1 MLPIAITGMACRFP
15 GAPDLHDYWRLIHR
29 GTVVGGPVGGRWDH
43 EPFHRPQDPRDPD
56 GSYTDRVAHLDDV
69 RSFAALHYGLPPRR
83 VEVTDPQHRLLI
95 ELTRVAL
102 QDAGLERGPFPR
114 ERTGVYVGA
123 SVTEYKDMLTSR
135 IRARQLARGQFG
147 SVDAADADRLTAAA
161 DGVAPTNAYTVPG
174 TLLNMAAT
182 SVSSVFDLGGPSF
195 VVDSACSASLAA
207 VHEAVTHLRSG
218 QCEVALAGGVYLN
231 LVPDNLIGF
240 SRIGVVSRTG
250 VCRPFDRRADGF
262 VLGEGAGMA
271 VLKRLADAER
281 DGDRV
286 YAVIRGSACT
296 NDGRSSGPMTPS
308 EKGQTACL
316 ERAYDD
322 AGVPPGSVG
331 FIECHG
337 AATPT
342 GDAVEMA
349 SLRALRSGTPA
360 GPPAYVSSVKANIG
374 HTLSA
379 AGIAGLL
386 KAALVVHHGVV
397 PPQAGCEQAEPGLLP
412 NGGTFAVTREPR
424 AWRPERDAPRR
435 AGVSAFGFGGTNVH
449 MVLEQ
454 APEPSPGPA
463 VAVTRGAD
471 GLLFLLTAGSDA
483 LLAQYAERLADT
495 LGEPES
501 PSPTLADVAYTLA
514 SRTPLRARAVV
525 AAATRAELSRR
536 LGELASALRDDAAVP
551 PGVWVRCPGIH
562 PRGPGG
568 APPPEAEHL
577 LGSPQPHPRRP
588 SVAAPGRLV
597 NLPPSPVETSTY
609 WALDEP
615 EHTTTPD
622 GSVTARL
629 LAAVAR
635 VSDFPPDV
643 LEPDQTLV
651 DDLGFDSLLTAELTA
666 QLDNEWPGLPPLTRE
681 LLRPGTTVREIA
693 DWITAHAPRF
703 VPGQT
708 PAPPAEKLPHSD
720 GPTGPTAA
728 TGLADHLRQLGLP
741 SPYFAVHD
749 ELIGATAL
757 VDGVRLTN
765 FSGYD
770 YLGLT
775 RDPVVTTAAKAAID
789 RYGTSVSAS
798 RAASGERPVH
808 GLLEE
813 ALARHL
819 NAERA
824 LALVGGH
831 PTNVAVLA
839 HLLGPADLIV
849 HDAFAHNSIL
859 QGAQLSGARR
869 RIFPHNDM
877 AVLDRLLTEQR
888 PRHQRVVVAVEGVYS
903 MDGDLA
909 DLPALIELRRR
920 HDVLLYLD
928 EAHSIGVLGA
938 TGAGAAEHW
947 GVPGDEVDIR
957 MGTLSKA
964 LASCGGYVAGAEPLI
979 THLRHTTPGF
989 LYSVGIPP
997 SAAAAALAALERLRQ
1012 DPALAAT
1019 ARARAARFRQGAL
1032 AAGLNTGLST
1042 DGSCVVPVI
1051 TGDADTALR
1060 LADRMRQHGVN
1071 VQPFTPPAVENHQ
1084 SRLRFFVTADHS
1096 EREIDAT
1103 VRALTAAW
1111 AALQGEGALTI

>member
-1 MLPIAITGMACRFP
+1 MVPIAITGMACRFP
-15 GAPDLHDYWRLIHR
+15 GAPDIQEYWRLIHR
-29 GTVVGGPVGGRWDH
+29 GAVVSGPVGGRWNH

-83 VEVTDPQHRLLI
+83 VEVADPQHRLLI

-135 IRARQLARGQFG
+135 VRARQLAQGEFG
-147 SVDAADADRLTAAA
+147 SVDAAGTDRLTAAA
-161 DGVAPTNAYTVPG
+161 DAVAPMNAYTVPG
-174 TLLNMAAT
+174 TMLNMAAA

-231 LVPDNLIGF
+231 LVPDILIGF

-262 VLGEGAGMA
+262 VLGEGAGMV
-271 VLKRLADAER
+271 VLKRLTDALR

-296 NDGRSSGPMTPS
+296 NDGRSGGPMTPS
-308 EKGQTACL
+308 KKGQTACL

-322 AGVPPGSVG
+322 AGVSPGSVG
-331 FIECHG
+331 FFECHG
-337 AATPT
+337 TATAT

-349 SLRALRSGTPA
+349 ALRELRSKAPA

-397 PPQAGCEQAEPGLLP
+397 PPQAGCEQAEPALLS
-412 NGGTFAVTREPR
+412 GGGAFAITREPR
-424 AWRPERDAPRR
+424 SWRPERDAPRR

-454 APEPSPGPA
+454 APEPSAGRAGAP
-463 VAVTRGAD
+463 GAD
-471 GLLFLLTAGSDA
+471 GLLFLLTAGSDT
-483 LLAQYAERLADT
+483 LLAQYAERLAGT
-495 LGEPES
+495 LRAPEP
-501 PSPTLADVAYTLA
+501 PALADVAYTLA
-514 SRTPLRARAVV
+514 ARTPLRTSAVV
-525 AAATRAELSRR
+525 AATTRTQLCER
-536 LGELASALRDDAAVP
+536 LGELARALRDGTAPP
-551 PGVWVRCPGIH
+551 PGTWVRCPGSL
-562 PRGPGG
+562 PRDPGG
-568 APPPEAEHL
+568 TPPLEAERL
-577 LGSPQPHPRRP
+577 LGSRRPP
-588 SVAAPGRLV
+588 SVAAGRLV
-597 NLPPSPVETSTY
+597 NLPPSPVEASTY

-615 EHTTTPD
+615 ERTTAPD
-622 GSVTARL
+622 GSVTERL
-629 LAAVAR
+629 LAAIAR

-643 LEPDQTLV
+643 LGPDQALV
-651 DDLGFDSLLTAELTA
+651 DDLGFDSLLVAELA
-666 QLDNEWPGLPPLTRE
+666 EQLAHEWPGLPPLTRE
-681 LLRPGTTVREIA
+681 LPRPGTTVREIA
-693 DWITAHAPRF
+693 DWITTHARGS
-703 VPGQT
+703 VPG
-708 PAPPAEKLPHSD
+708 PPPLPPAEGQPESD
-720 GPTGPTAA
+720 GPAGV
-728 TGLADHLRQLGLP
+728 ADQLRLLGLP

-749 ELIGATAL
+749 ELLGATTV

-770 YLGLT
+770 YLGLAK
-775 RDPVVTTAAKAAID
+775 DPVVTTAAKEAID

-824 LALVGGH
+824 LALIGGH
-831 PTNVAVLA
+831 PTNVAVLG

-849 HDAFAHNSIL
+849 HDAFAHNSIV

-877 AVLDRLLTEQR
+877 PALDRLLAEQR
-888 PRHQRVVVAVEGVYS
+888 PLHQRVVVAVEGVYS
-903 MDGDLA
+903 MDGDLT

-947 GVPGDEVDIR
+947 GIPGDEVDIR

-964 LASCGGYVAGAEPLI
+964 LASCGGYIAGAEPLI

-989 LYSVGIPP
+989 IYSVGMPP

-1019 ARARAARFRQGAL
+1019 ARARAARFRQRAQE
-1032 AAGLNTGLST
+1032 AGLNTGLSA

-1051 TGDADTALR
+1051 TGDAAPALR
-1060 LADRMRQHGVN
+1060 LADRMRQRGVN

-1084 SRLRFFVTADHS
+1084 SRLRFFMTARHS
-1096 EREIDAT
+1096 EREIDET
-1103 VRALTAAW
+1103 VRTLTAEW
-1111 AALQGEGALTI
+1111 AALKGALTI

>member
-1 MLPIAITGMACRFP
+1 MVPIAITGMACRFP
-15 GAPDLHDYWRLIHR
+15 GAPDIPGYWRLIH
-29 GTVVGGPVGGRWDH
+29 GGVVVGGPVGRRWNH
-43 EPFHRPQDPRDPD
+43 RPFHRPQDPRDPD
-56 GSYTDRVAHLDDV
+56 GSYSDRVAHLDDV

-83 VEVTDPQHRLLI
+83 VEVADPQHRLLI

-135 IRARQLARGQFG
+135 IRARQLAQGEFG
-147 SVDAADADRLTAAA
+147 SVDAADAERLTAAA
-161 DGVAPTNAYTVPG
+161 DAVAPMNAYTVPG
-174 TLLNMAAT
+174 NMLNMAAA

-207 VHEAVTHLRSG
+207 VHEAVTHLRTG

-231 LVPDNLIGF
+231 LVPDILIGF

-262 VLGEGAGMA
+262 VLGEGAGMV
-271 VLKRLADAER
+271 VLKRLTDAQR

-296 NDGRSSGPMTPS
+296 NDGRSGGPMTPS
-308 EKGQTACL
+308 KKGQTACL

-322 AGVPPGSVG
+322 AGVSPGSVD
-331 FIECHG
+331 FVECHG
-337 AATPT
+337 TATAT

-349 SLRALRSGTPA
+349 ALRDLRSGSPA

-397 PPQAGCEQAEPGLLP
+397 PPQAGCEQVEPELLP
-412 NGGTFAVTREPR
+412 DGGTFAITREPR

-454 APEPSPGPA
+454 APEPPA
-463 VAVTRGAD
+463 VRAAPPGAD
-471 GLLFLLTAGSDA
+471 GLLFLLTAGSDT
-483 LLAQYAERLADT
+483 LLAHYADQLAGT
-495 LGEPES
+495 LDEPE
-501 PSPTLADVAYTLA
+501 PPALADVAYTLA
-514 SRTPLRARAVV
+514 SRTPLAARAVV
-525 AAATRAELSRR
+525 TAATHTELSKR
-536 LGELASALRDDAAVP
+536 LGELACALRDDTAVP
-551 PGVWVRCPGIH
+551 PGTWVRRPGPV
-562 PRGPGG
+562 PRDLGG
-568 APPPEAEHL
+568 PPPSQAERL
-577 LGSPQPHPRRP
+577 LDSQRPP
-588 SVAAPGRLV
+588 SVAAGRLV
-597 NLPPSPVETSTY
+597 NLPASPVETSTY

-615 EHTTTPD
+615 EHTTAPD
-622 GSVTARL
+622 GSVTERL
-629 LAAVAR
+629 LAVIAR

-643 LEPDQTLV
+643 LGPDQALV
-651 DDLGFDSLLTAELTA
+651 DDLGFDSLLVAELA
-666 QLDNEWPGLPPLTRE
+666 DQLAAEWPDLPPLTRE
-681 LLRPGTTVREIA
+681 LTRPGTTVREIA
-693 DWITAHAPRF
+693 DWITAHDRMPRDRTAHDRCH
-703 VPGQT
+703 VPGPT
-708 PAPPAEKLPHSD
+708 PAPSAERLPGND
-720 GPTGPTAA
+720 GAA
-728 TGLADHLRQLGLP
+728 GIADQLRLLGLP

-749 ELIGATAL
+749 ELLGATTV

-770 YLGLT
+770 YLGLAK
-775 RDPVVTTAAKAAID
+775 DPVVTTAAKEAID

-808 GLLEE
+808 GLLED

-819 NAERA
+819 KAEQA
-824 LALVGGH
+824 LTLIGGH
-831 PTNVAVLA
+831 PTNVAVLG

-869 RIFPHNDM
+869 RVFPHNDM
-877 AVLDRLLTEQR
+877 AALDRLLTEQR
-888 PRHQRVVVAVEGVYS
+888 PLHERVVVAVEGVYS

-928 EAHSIGVLGA
+928 EAHSVGVLGA

-964 LASCGGYVAGAEPLI
+964 MASCGGYIAGAEPLI

-989 LYSVGIPP
+989 IYSVGMPP
-997 SAAAAALAALERLRQ
+997 SAAAAALAALERLREE
-1012 DPALAAT
+1012 PALAAT
-1019 ARARAARFRQGAL
+1019 ARARAARFRQRAEE
-1032 AAGLNTGLST
+1032 AGLNIGLSV

-1051 TGDADTALR
+1051 TGDAAGALR
-1060 LADRMRQHGVN
+1060 LADRMRQRGVN

-1084 SRLRFFVTADHS
+1084 SRLRFFVTARHS
-1096 EREIDAT
+1096 EREIDET
-1103 VRALTAAW
+1103 VRTLTAEW
-1111 AALQGEGALTI
+1111 AALKDALTT

>member
-1 MLPIAITGMACRFP
+1 MVPIAITGMACRFP
-15 GAPDLHDYWRLIHR
+15 GAPDLHGYWRLIHR
-29 GTVVGGPVGGRWDH
+29 GVVVGGPVGGRWNH

-83 VEVTDPQHRLLI
+83 VEVADPQHRLLI

-135 IRARQLARGQFG
+135 IRARQLAQGEFG

-161 DGVAPTNAYTVPG
+161 DAVAPMNAYTVPG
-174 TLLNMAAT
+174 TLLNMAAA

-207 VHEAVTHLRSG
+207 VHEAVTHLRAG

-240 SRIGVVSRTG
+240 SRIGVMSRTG

-262 VLGEGAGMA
+262 VLGEGAGMV
-271 VLKRLADAER
+271 VLKRLTDALR

-308 EKGQTACL
+308 KKGQTACL

-322 AGVPPGSVG
+322 ACVSPGSVG
-331 FIECHG
+331 FVECHG
-337 AATPT
+337 TATPT

-349 SLRALRSGTPA
+349 ALRDLRSGSPA

-397 PPQAGCEQAEPGLLP
+397 PPQAGCEQAEPALLP
-412 NGGTFAVTREPR
+412 DGGTFAITREPR

-449 MVLEQ
+449 LVLEQ
-454 APEPSPGPA
+454 APEPSAGRA
-463 VAVTRGAD
+463 VSQDAD
-471 GLLFLLTAGSDA
+471 GLLFLLTAGSGT
-483 LLAQYAERLADT
+483 LLAQYAERLAGA
-495 LGEPES
+495 LGEPE
-501 PSPTLADVAYTLA
+501 PPALADVAYTLA

-525 AAATRAELSRR
+525 AAATRTQLSER
-536 LGELASALRDDAAVP
+536 LGELASALRDDTAAP
-551 PGVWVRCPGIH
+551 PGAWLRCPGSL
-562 PRGPGG
+562 PRGRGG
-568 APPPEAEHL
+568 PPPLEAGRL
-577 LGSPQPHPRRP
+577 LGSRRP
-588 SVAAPGRLV
+588 PSVGAGRLV

-609 WALDEP
+609 WALGDP
-615 EHTTTPD
+615 EHTTAPD
-622 GSVTARL
+622 GSVTERL
-629 LAAVAR
+629 LAAIAR

-643 LEPDQTLV
+643 LGPDQALV
-651 DDLGFDSLLTAELTA
+651 DDLGFDSLLVAELA
-666 QLDNEWPGLPPLTRE
+666 EQLAHEWPELPPLTRVP
-681 LLRPGTTVREIA
+681 RPGTTVREIA
-693 DWITAHAPRF
+693 DWITAHAHGFAPEQIPSPPP
-703 VPGQT
+703 VPS
-708 PAPPAEKLPHSD
+708 PLAERPPETDGLP
-720 GPTGPTAA
+720 GVAGR
-728 TGLADHLRQLGLP
+728 LRLLGLP

-749 ELIGATAL
+749 GLLGATTV

-765 FSGYD
+765 YSGYD
-770 YLGLT
+770 YLGLA
-775 RDPVVTTAAKAAID
+775 RDPVVTTAAKEAID

-819 NAERA
+819 TAERA

-831 PTNVAVLA
+831 PTNVAVLG

-849 HDAFAHNSIL
+849 HDAFAHNSIV

-877 AVLDRLLTEQR
+877 AALDRLLAEQR
-888 PRHQRVVVAVEGVYS
+888 PLHQRVVVAVEGVYS

-920 HDVLLYLD
+920 HDILLYLD
-928 EAHSIGVLGA
+928 EAHSVGVLGA

-947 GVPGDEVDIR
+947 GVPGDEVDLR

-964 LASCGGYVAGAEPLI
+964 LASCGGYIAGAEPLV

-1012 DPALAAT
+1012 EPALAAT
-1019 ARARAARFRQGAL
+1019 ARARAARFRERAGKT
-1032 AAGLNTGLST
+1032 GLNTGLST
-1042 DGSCVVPVI
+1042 DGSCVVPVV
-1051 TGDADTALR
+1051 TGDAASALR
-1060 LADRMRQHGVN
+1060 LADRMRRRGVN

-1084 SRLRFFVTADHS
+1084 SRLRFFVTARHS
-1096 EREIDAT
+1096 ERQIDET
-1103 VRALTAAW
+1103 VRTLSAEWTALK
-1111 AALQGEGALTI
+1111 GALTT

>member
-1 MLPIAITGMACRFP
+1 MVPIAITGMACRFP
-15 GAPDLHDYWRLIHR
+15 GAPDIHDYWRLIHR
-29 GTVVGGPVGGRWDH
+29 GVVVSGPVGGRWNH

-56 GSYTDRVAHLDDV
+56 SSYTDRVAHLDDV

-83 VEVTDPQHRLLI
+83 VEVADPQHRLLI

-135 IRARQLARGQFG
+135 IRARQLAQGQFG

-161 DGVAPTNAYTVPG
+161 DAVAPMNAYTVPG
-174 TLLNMAAT
+174 TMLNMAAA

-207 VHEAVTHLRSG
+207 VHEAVTHLHSG

-262 VLGEGAGMA
+262 VLGEGAGMV
-271 VLKRLADAER
+271 VLKRLTDALR
-281 DGDRV
+281 DADRV

-322 AGVPPGSVG
+322 AGVSPGSVG
-331 FIECHG
+331 FVECHG
-337 AATPT
+337 TATAT

-349 SLRALRSGTPA
+349 ALRDLRSKSPT

-397 PPQAGCEQAEPGLLP
+397 PPQAGCEQVEPELLP
-412 NGGTFAVTREPR
+412 DGGTFAITREPR

-454 APEPSPGPA
+454 APEPSAERA
-463 VAVTRGAD
+463 VSPGAD
-471 GLLFLLTAGSDA
+471 DLLFLLTAGSDT
-483 LLAQYAERLADT
+483 LLAQYAERLAGT
-495 LGEPES
+495 LGEPE
-501 PSPTLADVAYTLA
+501 PPALADVAYTLA

-525 AAATRAELSRR
+525 AAATRTQLSER
-536 LGELASALRDDAAVP
+536 LGELASALRDDTAVP
-551 PGVWVRCPGIH
+551 PGVWVRCPGPH
-562 PRGPGG
+562 PRDPGG
-568 APPPEAEHL
+568 SPPLEAERL
-577 LGSPQPHPRRP
+577 LGSQRPP
-588 SVAAPGRLV
+588 SVAAGRLV

-615 EHTTTPD
+615 EHTTAPD
-622 GSVTARL
+622 GSVTERL
-629 LAAVAR
+629 LAAIAR

-643 LEPDQTLV
+643 LGPDQALV
-651 DDLGFDSLLTAELTA
+651 DDLGFDSLLVAELA
-666 QLDNEWPGLPPLTRE
+666 EQLAHDWPGLPPLTRE
-681 LLRPGTTVREIA
+681 LPRPGTTVREIA
-693 DWITAHAPRF
+693 DWITAHAPGF
-703 VPGQT
+703 VPGPT
-708 PAPPAEKLPHSD
+708 PSPPAERPPGSD
-720 GPTGPTAA
+720 G
-728 TGLADHLRQLGLP
+728 LAGVADQLRLLGLP

-749 ELIGATAL
+749 ELLGATAV

-770 YLGLT
+770 YLGLAK
-775 RDPVVTTAAKAAID
+775 DPVVTTAAKEAID

-824 LALVGGH
+824 LVLVGGH
-831 PTNVAVLA
+831 PTNVAVLG

-849 HDAFAHNSIL
+849 HDAFAHNSIV

-877 AVLDRLLTEQR
+877 AALDRLLAEQR
-888 PRHQRVVVAVEGVYS
+888 PLHQRVVVAVEGVYS

-909 DLPALIELRRR
+909 DLPALVELRRR

-928 EAHSIGVLGA
+928 EAHSVGVLGA

-947 GVPGDEVDIR
+947 GIPGDEVDIR

-964 LASCGGYVAGAEPLI
+964 LASCGGYIAGAEPLV

-989 LYSVGIPP
+989 IYSVGMPP

-1019 ARARAARFRQGAL
+1019 ARARAARFRQRARET
-1032 AAGLNTGLST
+1032 GLNTGLST

-1051 TGDADTALR
+1051 TGDAATALR
-1060 LADRMRQHGVN
+1060 LADRMRQRGVN

-1084 SRLRFFVTADHS
+1084 SRLRFFVTARHS
-1096 EREIDAT
+1096 EREIDET
-1103 VRALTAAW
+1103 VRILTAEW
-1111 AALQGEGALTI
+1111 TALKGALTT